1 MFYELLN
8 QDWKFRNC
16 SLSFFIVLSMVANL
30 PTTLLVPR
38 KATAMALDLIPQSI
52 VFSSTEFCCCELL
65 VYDFALCWAL
75 SSELTCSQLSCLIES
90 RGDLDKLKELYHI
103 GFNKI
108 LGFDLNSFIS
118 CSCTKSITHPIHSLS
133 IFTMICQIISPLRA
147 KLWRT
152 KFCCSFLLFVADG
165 RFSWPFWFLKHTLS
179 FHKNIF
185 YKNIKAKICKI
196 LRIF

>member
-30 PTTLLVPR
+30 PTILLVPR
-38 KATAMALDLIPQSI
+38 KATAIALDLIPQSI

-65 VYDFALCWAL
+65 VYDFALCRAI
-75 SSELTCSQLSCLIES
+75 SSELTCSQLLCLIES
-90 RGDLDKLKELYHI
+90 RGDLDKLKKLYHI

-108 LGFDLNSFIS
+108 LGFDMNSFIS
-118 CSCTKSITHPIHSLS
+118 CSCTKSYSSNTQFVNFFSDLS
-133 IFTMICQIISPLRA
+133 NNKSTESKIVKDKVCS
-147 KLWRT
+147 
-152 KFCCSFLLFVADG
+152 SFLLFVADG
-165 RFSWPFWFLKHTLS
+165 KFSWPFWLLKRTLS
-179 FHKNIF
+179 FYNNIFCKNI
-185 YKNIKAKICKI
+185 AICKI